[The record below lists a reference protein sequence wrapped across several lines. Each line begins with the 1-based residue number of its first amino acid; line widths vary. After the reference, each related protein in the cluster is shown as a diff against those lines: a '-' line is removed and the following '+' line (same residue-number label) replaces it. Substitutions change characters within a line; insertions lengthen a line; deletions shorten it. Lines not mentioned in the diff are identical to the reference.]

1 MNPYYNDF
9 GSWIRKQFPDFRV
22 QKISIDAGFSCPNRD
37 GRISSGGCIYCDN
50 RTFNPSYCDRK
61 KSITEQLVEGK
72 AFFARK
78 YPDMKYLAYFQAYTN
93 TYDTV
98 EHLRRMYEEAL
109 TVEDVVGI
117 VIGTRPDCMSDELL
131 DYLVELNKRTFLL
144 VEYGIES
151 ANDETLRRIN
161 RGHDFACCHD
171 AVERTHDRGILT
183 GGHIII
189 GLPGEDAEESLRQAP
204 IISSLPLDI
213 LKIHQMQIIRGTKLA
228 EQYAQHPFHVYTV
241 EEYIDVI
248 VRYIQLLRK
257 DLVLERFVSQSPKE
271 LLVAPKWGLKNY
283 EFTNLLN
290 NRLKKNMAKV
300 AIVILNWNGQAML
313 AKYLPNVI
321 EYSRQDAEVWV
332 ADNCSSDQSMRLL
345 ETQFPQVK
353 TIVLE
358 QNFGFAEGYNR
369 ALKQIEAEYYILLN
383 SDVEVS
389 HHWLTPLIE
398 FMDSHPQVAACQ
410 PKLLAEY
417 DKDSFEYAGACGG
430 FLDKYGY
437 PFCRGRIFNMVER
450 DNGQYDY
457 QQEIL
462 WATGACMMIRSKDYW
477 DAGGLDGRFFAHN
490 EEIDLC
496 WRLRLMGRQIY
507 CIPESEVY
515 HVGGG
520 TLPKSNPMKT
530 FLNFRNN
537 LTMLYKNLSDNEL
550 KKVMRMRW
558 FLDYLAAF
566 EMLILGRNWGD
577 FKAVFKARKAFKAWR
592 ADFDEDRRRIQ
603 ASRQETEIPQIYQKS
618 ILWQY
623 YAKGKK
629 TFRDLM

>member
-161 RGHDFACCHD
+161 RGHDFACCRD

-629 TFRDLM
+629 TFKDLM

>member
-1 MNPYYNDF
+1 
-9 GSWIRKQFPDFRV
+9 
-22 QKISIDAGFSCPNRD
+22 
-37 GRISSGGCIYCDN
+37 
-50 RTFNPSYCDRK
+50 
-61 KSITEQLVEGK
+61 
-72 AFFARK
+72 
-78 YPDMKYLAYFQAYTN
+78 
-93 TYDTV
+93 
-98 EHLRRMYEEAL
+98 
-109 TVEDVVGI
+109 
-117 VIGTRPDCMSDELL
+117 
-131 DYLVELNKRTFLL
+131 
-144 VEYGIES
+144 
-151 ANDETLRRIN
+151 
-161 RGHDFACCHD
+161 
-171 AVERTHDRGILT
+171 
-183 GGHIII
+183 
-189 GLPGEDAEESLRQAP
+189 
-204 IISSLPLDI
+204 
-213 LKIHQMQIIRGTKLA
+213 
-228 EQYAQHPFHVYTV
+228 
-241 EEYIDVI
+241 
-248 VRYIQLLRK
+248 
-257 DLVLERFVSQSPKE
+257 
-271 LLVAPKWGLKNY
+271 
-283 EFTNLLN
+283 
-290 NRLKKNMAKV
+290 MAKV
-300 AIVILNWNGQAML
+300 AIVILNWNGQKML
-313 AKYLPNVI
+313 AKYLPNVV
-321 EYSRQDAEVWV
+321 EYSRQDAEIWV
-332 ADNCSSDQSMRLL
+332 ADNNSSDQSMLLL
-345 ETQFPQVK
+345 ETQFPHVK

-592 ADFDEDRRRIQ
+592 ADFDEDRRQIQ
-603 ASRQETEIPQIYQKS
+603 TSRQETEIPQIYQKS

-629 TFRDLM
+629 TFKDLM